1 MKIIGVIPCRYQSS
15 RFPGKSLALISGKPM
30 MWHVYQRALESNVLD
45 EVYIATDDE
54 RIVKVANEHNLK
66 TVMTSDKHETG
77 TDRVAEVASQIQAD
91 YYINIQGDEPFIEPE
106 AIKLVAQAI
115 IDCDNPLVQAANAYT
130 SMQDISDVVD
140 TNTVKVVMDVNQRAL
155 AYSRQPIPYPKA
167 NTAKYSKQLGLYAF
181 KQSGLQVFSENL
193 PASLEK
199 VEGVEMY
206 RLLEHGYSIQMVKTN
221 DVSISVDTPSDLKR
235 VQKKFVSA

>member
-15 RFPGKSLALISGKPM
+15 RFPGKSLALINGKPM

-221 DVSISVDTPSDLKR
+221 DVSISVDTPSDLNR

>member
-15 RFPGKSLALISGKPM
+15 RFPGKSLALINGKPM
-30 MWHVYQRALESNVLD
+30 MWHVYQRALESNILD
-45 EVYIATDDE
+45 EVYIATDDQ

-66 TVMTSDKHETG
+66 TVMTSNKHETG

-130 SMQDISDVVD
+130 SIQDISDVVD
-140 TNTVKVVMDVNQRAL
+140 TNTVKVIMDVNQRAL

>member
-15 RFPGKSLALISGKPM
+15 RFPGKSLAFINGKPM

-66 TVMTSDKHETG
+66 TVMTSNKHETG

-91 YYINIQGDEPFIEPE
+91 YYINIQGAEPFIEPE

-140 TNTVKVVMDVNQRAL
+140 TNTVKVIMDVNQRAL

>member
-15 RFPGKSLALISGKPM
+15 RFPGKSLALINGKPM

-77 TDRVAEVASQIQAD
+77 TDRVAEVASKIKAD
-91 YYINIQGDEPFIEPE
+91 FYINIQGDEPFIEPE

-115 IDCDNPLVQAANAYT
+115 MHCDNPLVQAANAYT
-130 SMQDISDVVD
+130 FMQDISDVVD

-221 DVSISVDTPSDLKR
+221 DLSISVDTPSDLKR

>member
-15 RFPGKSLALISGKPM
+15 RFPGKSLALINGKPM

-221 DVSISVDTPSDLKR
+221 DGSISVDTPSDLKR

>member
-1 MKIIGVIPCRYQSS
+1 
-15 RFPGKSLALISGKPM
+15 M

-45 EVYIATDDE
+45 EVFIATDDE

-115 IDCDNPLVQAANAYT
+115 MHCDNPLVQAANAYT
-130 SMQDISDVVD
+130 FMQDISDVVD
-140 TNTVKVVMDVNQRAL
+140 SNSVKVVMDVNQRAL

-221 DVSISVDTPSDLKR
+221 DGSISVDTPSDLKR